1 MKKFSKNFFLVVLIL
16 LTVSAL
22 FALFSDPFT
31 QVERISLSQV
41 AQNINEEQVEKI
53 VISGNKLTISYT
65 DGSTNESTK
74 EPQSA
79 LSETLLQLGVQQDK
93 LARVDIEP
101 REESGFA
108 AFIGPL
114 AFILLPLLIF
124 FIFFWMMFRQ

>member
-41 AQNINEEQVEKI
+41 AQDISEEQVEKI

-65 DGSTNESTK
+65 DGSTN
-74 EPQSA
+74 
-79 LSETLLQLGVQQDK
+79 
-93 LARVDIEP
+93 
-101 REESGFA
+101 
-108 AFIGPL
+108 
-114 AFILLPLLIF
+114 
-124 FIFFWMMFRQ
+124 